1 MIRVFD
7 ISTTNSQVRMMEN
20 TNICIIRKI
29 LPNLFYLA
37 LMCDIWA
44 IFVSNWKRKERTQH
58 CSYWE
63 CAVFIGCWT
72 NNYECNKDAFDQV
85 WMHCVH
91 YFWAQ
96 KECEKVWMY
105 PNRYFESC
113 MNKKNLKLLGTAWWC
128 GLARFS
134 KSREK

>member
-63 CAVFIGCWT
+63 CAVFPGCWT
-72 NNYECNKDAFDQV
+72 NNYECNKDAFNQV
-85 WMHCVH
+85 WMDYLLCALLLAPKRVWKSVNVPQQVLWVL
-91 YFWAQ
+91 YKQ
-96 KECEKVWMY
+96 KT
-105 PNRYFESC
+105 
-113 MNKKNLKLLGTAWWC
+113 LKLLGAC
-128 GLARFS
+128 MLIFP
-134 KSREK
+134 